1 MRHQGSQGKSGWS
14 KLAHFPPVTLPMS
27 DPVQPQKTPSEM
39 AADWCV
45 RLHFEECTEADRAEF
60 LRWYHADPLHGAE
73 YARMCRVWQ
82 VSEQLPVRAP
92 RRRHAPLLARA
103 AALLLA
109 VGAAWSAGWSWG
121 VLPGSVR
128 YFAADEV
135 RRQVQLPDRSL
146 VELNR
151 RTGLLYLGYR
161 DQRQVRLRDGEAFFD
176 VQRDPEKPFVISAD
190 NARVRVT
197 GTHFNVW
204 TAAQQSTVTVAE
216 GTVLVSRG
224 EDGEGAN
231 QGAELTA
238 GMQAEVRH
246 GRAPQLR
253 RVDPA
258 RATAW
263 RNDKLILDDI
273 SLREAI
279 PQINRYLDVP
289 LQLDGSDIAELR
301 LGGIYDVADMRQLV
315 AALPRILPL
324 KLRQGDGVIFLSA
337 R

>member
-1 MRHQGSQGKSGWS
+1 
-14 KLAHFPPVTLPMS
+14 MS
-27 DPVQPQKTPSEM
+27 DPAQPEKTPSEM

-45 RLHFEECTEADRAEF
+45 RLHFEECSAADRAAF
-60 LRWYHADPLHGAE
+60 LRWYHADPVHAIE
-73 YARMCRVWQ
+73 YANMCRVWQ
-82 VSEQLPVRAP
+82 VSEQLPAP
-92 RRRHAPLLARA
+92 ATRRRRLPSLARA

-128 YFAADEV
+128 YYAAEEL
-135 RRQVQLPDRSL
+135 RRQVQLPDRSV

-161 DQRQVRLRDGEAFFD
+161 DQRQIRLRDGEAFFD
-176 VQRDPEKPFVISAD
+176 VQRDTDKPFVINTE

-204 TAAQQSTVTVAE
+204 TTPPQSTVTVAE

-238 GMQAEVRH
+238 GLQADVRP

-263 RNDKLILDDI
+263 RHDKLILDDV

-279 PQINRYLDVP
+279 VQLNRYLEVP
-289 LQLDGSDIAELR
+289 LQLDGSAIAELR
-301 LGGIYDVADMRQLV
+301 LGGIYDIAELGQLV
-315 AALPRILPL
+315 AALPRILPV
-324 KLRQGDGVIFLSA
+324 KLRRGDGVLILSA

>member
-1 MRHQGSQGKSGWS
+1 M
-14 KLAHFPPVTLPMS
+14 AIPMS
-27 DPVQPQKTPSEM
+27 DPAQPEKTPSEM

-45 RLHFEECTEADRAEF
+45 RLHFEECSAADRAAF
-60 LRWYHADPLHGAE
+60 LRWYHADPAHALE
-73 YARMCRVWQ
+73 YANMCRVWQ
-82 VSEQLPVRAP
+82 VSEQLPERATG
-92 RRRHAPLLARA
+92 RRRWPPLARA
-103 AALLLA
+103 AAVLLA
-109 VGAAWSAGWSWG
+109 LGTVWSAGWAG
-121 VLPGSVR
+121 GMLPGSVR
-128 YFAADEV
+128 YFGAEEL

-161 DQRQVRLRDGEAFFD
+161 DQRQLRLRDGEAFFD
-176 VQRDPEKPFVISAD
+176 VQRDPDRPFVINTE
-190 NARVRVT
+190 NARIRVT

-204 TAAQQSTVTVAE
+204 TAPQQSSVTVAE

-238 GMQAEVRH
+238 GLQAEVRP

-263 RNDKLILDDI
+263 RNGKLILDDI

-301 LGGIYDVADMRQLV
+301 LGGIYDVAEMGRLV

-324 KLRQGDGVIFLSA
+324 KLHRGDGVIILSA